1 MFVHGEWGGA
11 VRSARS
17 PDERSDIRDISR
29 CRGCPGF
36 RYAHPGYEA
45 EFAAP
50 PCHDRSHHHPV
61 KSRVVTVYRRAGTI
75 PYRAAKAFSITTR

>member
-1 MFVHGEWGGA
+1 MFVHGEWGDA
-11 VRSARS
+11 LRSARS

-50 PCHDRSHHHPV
+50 PCHNKTRLRPI
-61 KSRVVTVYRRAGTI
+61 KSRVLTVYYGVTTI
-75 PYRAAKAFSITTR
+75 PYRAAKALSITTR